1 MQSDFVPPREEITT
15 DYQECELKSVMLH
28 DGSWVKLRKV
38 AKDYDPTDRDGAY
51 AHIRDHQ
58 KKGEVVTGSALPVTR
73 LHGRARPERTV
84 APLFN
89 LPHDRPGQR
98 RPDGLQLASNQQS
111 AIGLIPD
118 R

>member
-1 MQSDFVPPREEITT
+1 VQADFVPPREEITT

-58 KKGEVVTGSALPVTR
+58 KKGEVVTGLLYLSPDSTDV
-73 LHGRARPERTV
+73 HDQNETV
-84 APLFN
+84 APPLFN
-89 LPHDRPGQR
+89 LPHDQPGQR
-98 RPDGLQLASNQQS
+98 RPDGLQLAISNQQS
-111 AIGLIPD
+111 G
-118 R
+118 

>member
-1 MQSDFVPPREEITT
+1 MQADFVPPREEITT

-58 KKGEVVTGSALPVTR
+58 KKGEVVTGLLYLSPDSTDVHDQNEQSRRRSSISRTIGPGNDALM
-73 LHGRARPERTV
+73 G
-84 APLFN
+84 F
-89 LPHDRPGQR
+89 
-98 RPDGLQLASNQQS
+98 S
-111 AIGLIPD
+111 
-118 R
+118 